1 MVGIF
6 KKINQ
11 RNFVEKINHIP
22 FSYLLIFIYMIQII
36 ASITPDTKDLQLIF
50 VYQHIR
56 HGARGPSASYNSL
69 FNKGIIID
77 NLDVQNL
84 FKVVYKKEEIKEPID
99 MSIWCKSNLLEQKIS
114 I

>member
-1 MVGIF
+1 MPLH
-6 KKINQ
+6 NM
-11 RNFVEKINHIP
+11 
-22 FSYLLIFIYMIQII
+22 LLKEGM
-36 ASITPDTKDLQLIF
+36 
-50 VYQHIR
+50 R
-56 HGARGPSASYNSL
+56 
-69 FNKGIIID
+69 IIID